1 MPEIARGLHPRL
13 AETSSEGLWT
23 HMMDKPNRRL
33 ARLNEQFR
41 REITAI
47 LRRSVR
53 DPRVLDVVVNSVEV
67 TSDLWLARV
76 YVRVGGGSEERAD
89 ALQGLDAAANFIRR
103 ELAAVLH
110 IRRIPELRFLED
122 KTLAQANR
130 IEEILK
136 GLDVGRDEED
146 DESGDLEDD
155 GSGYVEDD
163 ESGDMKDHADDGA
176 EGSSGR

>member
-1 MPEIARGLHPRL
+1 
-13 AETSSEGLWT
+13 
-23 HMMDKPNRRL
+23 MDKRNRRL

-76 YVRVGGGSEERAD
+76 YVGLGNDDQDRAD
-89 ALQGLDAAANFIRR
+89 ALLGLEGAANFIRR

-110 IRRIPELRFLED
+110 LRRIPELRFLED
-122 KTLAQANR
+122 KTAAQANR
-130 IEEILK
+130 IEEILN
-136 GLDVGRDEED
+136 GLDVGQDEED
-146 DESGDLEDD
+146 DGPREANDRTDGDTEEP
-155 GSGYVEDD
+155 GV
-163 ESGDMKDHADDGA
+163 A
-176 EGSSGR
+176 

>member
-1 MPEIARGLHPRL
+1 
-13 AETSSEGLWT
+13 
-23 HMMDKPNRRL
+23 MDKPNRRL

-47 LRRSVR
+47 LRRAVR

-76 YVRVGGGSEERAD
+76 YVRLGDDDQERAD
-89 ALQGLDAAANFIRR
+89 ALQGLNGAANFIRR

-130 IEEILK
+130 IEEILQR
-136 GLDVGRDEED
+136 LDVGRDEED
-146 DESGDLEDD
+146 DRSGDTKDRTDTDTEEPGD
-155 GSGYVEDD
+155 G
-163 ESGDMKDHADDGA
+163 
-176 EGSSGR
+176 

>member
-1 MPEIARGLHPRL
+1 
-13 AETSSEGLWT
+13 
-23 HMMDKPNRRL
+23 MDKPDRRL

-47 LRRSVR
+47 LLRSVR
-53 DPRVLDVVVNSVEV
+53 DPRVQDVVVSSVEV

-76 YVRVGGGSEERAD
+76 YVRLGGEEAERGE
-89 ALQGLDAAANFIRR
+89 ALQGLEAAANFVRR

-122 KTLAQANR
+122 ETLVKANR

-136 GLDVGRDEED
+136 GL
-146 DESGDLEDD
+146 
-155 GSGYVEDD
+155 
-163 ESGDMKDHADDGA
+163 
-176 EGSSGR
+176 EGSRREEKDGDGDPTDPGVGDPADHMTDGDPDDPMDGGKGTE

>member
-1 MPEIARGLHPRL
+1 
-13 AETSSEGLWT
+13 
-23 HMMDKPNRRL
+23 MDKRNRRL

-76 YVRVGGGSEERAD
+76 YVGLGNDDQDRAD
-89 ALQGLDAAANFIRR
+89 ALLGLEGAANFIRR
-103 ELAAVLH
+103 QLAAVLH

-122 KTLAQANR
+122 KTAAQANR
-130 IEEILK
+130 IEEILN
-136 GLDVGRDEED
+136 GLDVGQDEED
-146 DESGDLEDD
+146 DGPREANDRTDGDTEEP
-155 GSGYVEDD
+155 GV
-163 ESGDMKDHADDGA
+163 A
-176 EGSSGR
+176 

>member
-1 MPEIARGLHPRL
+1 
-13 AETSSEGLWT
+13 
-23 HMMDKPNRRL
+23 MDKPNRRL

-47 LRRSVR
+47 LRRAVR

-76 YVRVGGGSEERAD
+76 YVHVGGEEGERRE
-89 ALQGLDAAANFIRR
+89 ALQGLEAAANFIRR

-122 KTLAQANR
+122 KTLAQAHR

-136 GLDVGRDEED
+136 GLDPVPDAEKDGAD
-146 DESGDLEDD
+146 DTE
-155 GSGYVEDD
+155 
-163 ESGDMKDHADDGA
+163 DGA
-176 EGSSGR
+176 EEPGDG

>member
-1 MPEIARGLHPRL
+1 MA
-13 AETSSEGLWT
+13 
-23 HMMDKPNRRL
+23 KPNRRL

-47 LRRSVR
+47 LRRAVR

-67 TSDLWLARV
+67 TSDLWLARI
-76 YVRVGGGSEERAD
+76 YVHLGNDDQERAD
-89 ALQGLDAAANFIRR
+89 ALLGLATAASFIRR

-146 DESGDLEDD
+146 DPSGETSDPTDADREEPDD
-155 GSGYVEDD
+155 G
-163 ESGDMKDHADDGA
+163 
-176 EGSSGR
+176 

>member
-1 MPEIARGLHPRL
+1 
-13 AETSSEGLWT
+13 
-23 HMMDKPNRRL
+23 MDKPNRRL

-47 LRRSVR
+47 LRRAVR
-53 DPRVLDVVVNSVEV
+53 DPRVQDVFVNSVEV

-76 YVRVGGGSEERAD
+76 YVRLGGEEQEGRE
-89 ALQGLDAAANFIRR
+89 ALQGLEAAANFIRR

-122 KTLAQANR
+122 KTLANADR

-136 GLDVGRDEED
+136 GLEGGRSEED
-146 DESGDLEDD
+146 DGAGDTKDPTDRVTEGPGD
-155 GSGYVEDD
+155 G
-163 ESGDMKDHADDGA
+163 
-176 EGSSGR
+176 

>member
-1 MPEIARGLHPRL
+1 
-13 AETSSEGLWT
+13 
-23 HMMDKPNRRL
+23 MDTPNRRL

-47 LRRSVR
+47 LGRTVR
-53 DPRVLDVVVNSVEV
+53 DPRVQDVVVSSVEV

-76 YVRVGGGSEERAD
+76 YVRVGGEDRERAE

-110 IRRIPELRFLED
+110 IRRTPELRFLED
-122 KTLAQANR
+122 KTLAQAHR

-136 GLDVGRDEED
+136 GLEGDRDGDED
-146 DESGDLEDD
+146 RAGDTRDRADGGTGESGD
-155 GSGYVEDD
+155 G
-163 ESGDMKDHADDGA
+163 
-176 EGSSGR
+176 

>member
-1 MPEIARGLHPRL
+1 
-13 AETSSEGLWT
+13 
-23 HMMDKPNRRL
+23 MDKPNRRL

-47 LRRSVR
+47 LRRAVR

-76 YVRVGGGSEERAD
+76 YVRLGDDDQERAD

-103 ELAAVLH
+103 QLAAVLH

-136 GLDVGRDEED
+136 GLDVARDEED
-146 DESGDLEDD
+146 DRSGDTKDRTDTDTEEPGD
-155 GSGYVEDD
+155 G
-163 ESGDMKDHADDGA
+163 
-176 EGSSGR
+176 

>member
-1 MPEIARGLHPRL
+1 
-13 AETSSEGLWT
+13 
-23 HMMDKPNRRL
+23 MDKPNRRL

-53 DPRVLDVVVNSVEV
+53 DPRVQDVVVNSVEV

-76 YVRVGGGSEERAD
+76 YVRVGGAEGERGR
-89 ALQGLDAAANFIRR
+89 ALQGLEAAANFVRR

-122 KTLAQANR
+122 ETLAKANR

-136 GLDVGRDEED
+136 GLEGGRSEE
-146 DESGDLEDD
+146 
-155 GSGYVEDD
+155 Y
-163 ESGDMKDHADDGA
+163 DGA
-176 EGSSGR
+176 GDPPDPVDGGTEDPGGD

>member
-1 MPEIARGLHPRL
+1 MA
-13 AETSSEGLWT
+13 
-23 HMMDKPNRRL
+23 KPNRRL

-53 DPRVLDVVVNSVEV
+53 DPRVLNVVVNSVEV

-76 YVRVGGGSEERAD
+76 YVALGNDDQDRAD
-89 ALQGLDAAANFIRR
+89 ALLGLEGASNFIRR

-122 KTLAQANR
+122 KTAAQANR

-136 GLDVGRDEED
+136 GLDVGPDEED
-146 DESGDLEDD
+146 DGPHETKDGTDGDTEEP
-155 GSGYVEDD
+155 GV
-163 ESGDMKDHADDGA
+163 A
-176 EGSSGR
+176 

>member
-1 MPEIARGLHPRL
+1 
-13 AETSSEGLWT
+13 
-23 HMMDKPNRRL
+23 MDKPNRRL

-47 LRRSVR
+47 LRRDVR

-67 TSDLWLARV
+67 TMDLWLARV
-76 YVRVGGGSEERAD
+76 YVSLGDSDQERAD
-89 ALQGLDAAANFIRR
+89 VLQGLEAAANFIRR

-122 KTLAQANR
+122 KTLAQAHR

-136 GLDVGRDEED
+136 GLDVAPDEED
-146 DESGDLEDD
+146 DRSGVTKDRTD
-155 GSGYVEDD
+155 GDTE
-163 ESGDMKDHADDGA
+163 EAGDG
-176 EGSSGR
+176 

>member
-1 MPEIARGLHPRL
+1 MA
-13 AETSSEGLWT
+13 
-23 HMMDKPNRRL
+23 KPNRRL

-47 LRRSVR
+47 LRRAVR

-67 TSDLWLARV
+67 TSDLWLARI
-76 YVRVGGGSEERAD
+76 YVHLGNDDQERAD
-89 ALQGLDAAANFIRR
+89 ALLGLAAAASFIRR

-146 DESGDLEDD
+146 DPSGETSDPTD
-155 GSGYVEDD
+155 GDREEPG
-163 ESGDMKDHADDGA
+163 GG
-176 EGSSGR
+176 

>member
-1 MPEIARGLHPRL
+1 
-13 AETSSEGLWT
+13 
-23 HMMDKPNRRL
+23 MDKPNRRL

-67 TSDLWLARV
+67 TSVLWLARV
-76 YVRVGGGSEERAD
+76 YVGLGNDDQDRAD
-89 ALQGLDAAANFIRR
+89 ALLGLEGAANFIRR
-103 ELAAVLH
+103 QLAAVLH

-122 KTLAQANR
+122 KTAAQANR

-136 GLDVGRDEED
+136 GVDVGQGEED
-146 DESGDLEDD
+146 DGPREANDRTDGDTEEP
-155 GSGYVEDD
+155 GV
-163 ESGDMKDHADDGA
+163 A
-176 EGSSGR
+176 

>member
-1 MPEIARGLHPRL
+1 
-13 AETSSEGLWT
+13 
-23 HMMDKPNRRL
+23 MDKPNRRL

-76 YVRVGGGSEERAD
+76 YVGLGNDAQDRAD
-89 ALQGLDAAANFIRR
+89 ALLGLEGAANFIRR

-122 KTLAQANR
+122 KTAAQANR
-130 IEEILK
+130 IEEILN
-136 GLDVGRDEED
+136 GLDVGQGEED
-146 DESGDLEDD
+146 DGPREANDRTDGDTEEP
-155 GSGYVEDD
+155 GV
-163 ESGDMKDHADDGA
+163 A
-176 EGSSGR
+176 

>member
-1 MPEIARGLHPRL
+1 
-13 AETSSEGLWT
+13 
-23 HMMDKPNRRL
+23 MDKPNRRL

-47 LRRSVR
+47 LRRDVR

-76 YVRVGGGSEERAD
+76 YVRLGDDDQERAD
-89 ALQGLDAAANFIRR
+89 ALQGLNGAANFIRR

-130 IEEILK
+130 IEEILQ

-146 DESGDLEDD
+146 DRSGDTKDRTDTDTEEPGD
-155 GSGYVEDD
+155 G
-163 ESGDMKDHADDGA
+163 
-176 EGSSGR
+176 

>member
-1 MPEIARGLHPRL
+1 
-13 AETSSEGLWT
+13 
-23 HMMDKPNRRL
+23 MDKRNRRL

-76 YVRVGGGSEERAD
+76 YVGLGNDDQDRAD
-89 ALQGLDAAANFIRR
+89 ALLGLEGAANFIRR
-103 ELAAVLH
+103 QLATVLH

-122 KTLAQANR
+122 KTAAQANR

-136 GLDVGRDEED
+136 GLDVGQDEED
-146 DESGDLEDD
+146 DGPREANDRTDGDTEESG
-155 GSGYVEDD
+155 V
-163 ESGDMKDHADDGA
+163 A
-176 EGSSGR
+176 

>member
-1 MPEIARGLHPRL
+1 MSEIA
-13 AETSSEGLWT
+13 SVS
-23 HMMDKPNRRL
+23 MDKPNRRL

-47 LRRSVR
+47 LRRAVR
-53 DPRVLDVVVNSVEV
+53 DPRVLDVVVDSVEV

-76 YVRVGGGSEERAD
+76 YVRLGDDDQERAD
-89 ALQGLDAAANFIRR
+89 ALQGLNGAANFIRR

-130 IEEILK
+130 IEEILQ
-136 GLDVGRDEED
+136 GLDVGRDEEGD
-146 DESGDLEDD
+146 RSGDTKDLTDTDTEEPGD
-155 GSGYVEDD
+155 G
-163 ESGDMKDHADDGA
+163 
-176 EGSSGR
+176 

>member
-1 MPEIARGLHPRL
+1 
-13 AETSSEGLWT
+13 
-23 HMMDKPNRRL
+23 MDKSNRRL

-53 DPRVLDVVVNSVEV
+53 DPRVPDVVVNSVEV

-76 YVRVGGGSEERAD
+76 YVGLGNDDQDRAD
-89 ALQGLDAAANFIRR
+89 ALLGLEGAANFIRR

-122 KTLAQANR
+122 KTAAQANR

-136 GLDVGRDEED
+136 GLDVGQDEED
-146 DESGDLEDD
+146 DGPREANDRTDGDTEEP
-155 GSGYVEDD
+155 GV
-163 ESGDMKDHADDGA
+163 A
-176 EGSSGR
+176 

>member
-1 MPEIARGLHPRL
+1 MSEIA
-13 AETSSEGLWT
+13 SVS
-23 HMMDKPNRRL
+23 MDKPNRRL

-47 LRRSVR
+47 LRRAVR
-53 DPRVLDVVVNSVEV
+53 DPRVLDVVVDSVEV

-76 YVRVGGGSEERAD
+76 YVRLGDDDQERTD
-89 ALQGLDAAANFIRR
+89 ALQGLNAAANFIRR

-130 IEEILK
+130 IEDILQ
-136 GLDVGRDEED
+136 GLDVGRDEEGD
-146 DESGDLEDD
+146 RSGDTKDLTDTDTEEPGD
-155 GSGYVEDD
+155 G
-163 ESGDMKDHADDGA
+163 
-176 EGSSGR
+176 